1 MKADSSQF
9 LSNLL
14 CTVARLLLCFWIGG
28 AVLFVIT
35 SVAEQRHPAFNSLIR
50 DQLATIRFPLYYQFC
65 WSTLG
70 GSLTATLAALL
81 TDTNCR
87 RKQLTISAALTA
99 ISLLIAVADYTLI
112 YQPLQRLITPPGQ
125 TRTNQF
131 TVLHNRSRY
140 SNETHLAIALLS
152 AIALCAPL
160 QRASQPLDHVDPHH

>member
-1 MKADSSQF
+1 MKAHSSGF

-35 SVAEQRHPAFNSLIR
+35 SVAEQRHPTFDSLIR

-65 WSTLG
+65 WLTMG
-70 GSLTATLAALL
+70 GSLTATVAALL
-81 TDTNCR
+81 IDTHSR
-87 RKQLTISAALTA
+87 RKQLTISATLTA
-99 ISLLIAVADYTLI
+99 LSLLIAVADYTLI
-112 YQPLQRLITPPGQ
+112 YQPLQQLITPPGKA
-125 TRTNQF
+125 RTEQF

-152 AIALCAPL
+152 AITLCTPL
-160 QRASQPLDHVDPHH
+160 HKGTSPHANRDPAY